1 MRILTFAIV
10 ALVATATL
18 ATAQPGQGGLF
29 RAPQGQGFGQARD
42 QAQVWQYRNRV
53 ETTARIQNRTR
64 LHDSS
69 NLPLYWNVP
78 EGRRDQSRTHLQLQQ
93 FDGQQ
98 LRLRALSPDN

>member
-18 ATAQPGQGGLF
+18 AAAQPGRGGLF
-29 RAPQGQGFGQARD
+29 HTPQGQGFGQA
-42 QAQVWQYRNRV
+42 QVWQHRNRV

-64 LHDSS
+64 LQDGS

-78 EGRRDQSRTHLQLQQ
+78 DGRRDQSRTHLRLQQ